1 MENRHT
7 ARNAVQCDRPNFV
20 FELSSAVACRLSE
33 VFGRRR
39 PPHIKIAAIQGG
51 EPPVHAGETAG
62 HGMMKCGCGSVWGMF
77 DTALLLDALILAVLF
92 AMLARS
98 HSKSEEHHA
107 RLDDLV
113 TGVDLF
119 ANEVLD
125 RTKILLEMGQRM
137 QPAIELHNH
146 NPLEQIFNFV
156 RAMKSGNFSDE
167 NITSHR
173 DSHGQYAPAPQN
185 EIEPSTSE
193 VIDISD

>member
-1 MENRHT
+1 MEKPGCGAERSA
-7 ARNAVQCDRPNFV
+7 ARSPQLRSQTQFCGS
-20 FELSSAVACRLSE
+20 LSAVRSIRASKTTAHEDCRDS
-33 VFGRRR
+33 
-39 PPHIKIAAIQGG
+39 GG
-51 EPPVHAGETAG
+51 QAHRSRGETTA
-62 HGMMKCGCGSVWGMF
+62 HGMMKCGCGSVGGMV
-77 DTALLLDALILAVLF
+77 DAALLLDALILALLL

-156 RAMKSGNFSDE
+156 RGLKTGNFDNE

-173 DSHGQYAPAPQN
+173 DSHGQYATAPQN

>member
-1 MENRHT
+1 MVD
-7 ARNAVQCDRPNFV
+7 A
-20 FELSSAVACRLSE
+20 
-33 VFGRRR
+33 
-39 PPHIKIAAIQGG
+39 
-51 EPPVHAGETAG
+51 
-62 HGMMKCGCGSVWGMF
+62 
-77 DTALLLDALILAVLF
+77 ALLLDALILALLL

-156 RAMKSGNFSDE
+156 RGLKTGNFDNE

-173 DSHGQYAPAPQN
+173 DSHGQYATAPQN